1 MQYYGTK
8 CFVSRFWTF
17 HAISI
22 KWILDQIATNS
33 LIHGGWGS
41 YIWVL
46 CISGHLMHFTT
57 KYVSLK
63 QVTHTVCIYDL
74 KKGSEGSLTGHK
86 LFSVTNFHCPWV
98 SFIRSNGKCFHLWY
112 YLNILYFMIFFWIY
126 SILFLIW
133 SNDVC
138 LPHVDVNCLFCLY
151 FTFICSFISLFMYS
165 LGTDVIVQVITGE
178 PLKAL
183 MLLCRGNLSNTD
195 CIVQI
200 CCSKPPKALMLWCRG
215 ALFSFQF
222 WDGKQNL
229 VPNMWQIVFAN
240 VSIERRVAYSDVN
253 GFFDGSGHTTS
264 IPSYT
269 FDVFHWCCKPV
280 ALLCSNVG
288 GGAFRCS
295 LYLSS
300 KVLADSPMYLSSDS
314 VLPHLYQY
322 MMLLCFVMAS
332 LSFGNINRFLKCFH
346 PWSIPGLHTCYK
358 WSCSFHIGL
367 WYKVPQCDI
376 SSVSGWWF
384 CLGLFHFSFFFVL
397 VVSVPC

>member
-1 MQYYGTK
+1 MKFNISHAPLLVSKIIGITFSSDLRKPCWKVGKSLSPKSKK
-8 CFVSRFWTF
+8 CPVLENN
-17 HAISI
+17 HIYQI
-22 KWILDQIATNS
+22 KQDEKST
-33 LIHGGWGS
+33 
-41 YIWVL
+41 Y
-46 CISGHLMHFTT
+46 T
-57 KYVSLK
+57 Y
-63 QVTHTVCIYDL
+63 
-74 KKGSEGSLTGHK
+74 
-86 LFSVTNFHCPWV
+86 
-98 SFIRSNGKCFHLWY
+98 FI
-112 YLNILYFMIFFWIY
+112 IFFWIY

-280 ALLCSNVG
+280 VLLCSNIG

-300 KVLADSPMYLSSDS
+300 KVLADSPMYSIIRLSPASVTPQGDGTLTINVYRKLTHTDLCLQWDS
-314 VLPHLYQY
+314 HHDLACKYSVINTLKHRAKAVCSNSKLLEEELKHPHEVLHQCKYPSG
-322 MMLLCFVMAS
+322 LLTRYWNNKNKEEWEMEESKAKPPARHRRNV
-332 LSFGNINRFLKCFH
+332 
-346 PWSIPGLHTCYK
+346 T
-358 WSCSFHIGL
+358 L
-367 WYKVPQCDI
+367 WYLIPKAYVKATRP
-376 SSVSGWWF
+376 
-384 CLGLFHFSFFFVL
+384 FVASMESRYTSRVETL
-397 VVSVPC
+397 